1 MKFKMSYWGKPPIDF
16 EGNKPAGIGECSP
29 EVRAASNWII
39 AIDAWDYCDPSLL
52 GEMLSRHPIPIEL
65 RPVIA
70 SIITGERKQNK
81 RAAAKLK
88 TPAGHRLIWAGIYA
102 ELKEGVI
109 DATLARKTMHDYHDK
124 ADKMG
129 IEPVELQSILRDR
142 ARKFDVEVAELAG
155 VSVETLKNTYLELRN
170 KIKNYPNI

>member
-1 MKFKMSYWGKPPIDF
+1 MTFKPSYWGKPPIDF
-16 EGNKPAGIGECSP
+16 KNNNPASIGECSP
-29 EVRAASNWII
+29 EVGAASNWII

-52 GEMLSRHPIPIEL
+52 GEMLSRHPVPAEL
-65 RPVIA
+65 RPIIA
-70 SIITGERKQNK
+70 DIITGKRKQNK

-102 ELKEGVI
+102 ELKQGVF
-109 DATLARKTMHDYHDK
+109 DAILAHRTTHDYHDK
-124 ADKMG
+124 AGEMG
-129 IEPVELQSILRDR
+129 IEPVELQSIYRDR
-142 ARKFDVEVAELAG
+142 VRKFDAEMAELLG

>member
-1 MKFKMSYWGKPPIDF
+1 MSFEPSYWGKPPIDF
-16 EGNKPAGIGECSP
+16 KSNKPASIGECSP
-29 EVRAASNWII
+29 EVSAASNWII
-39 AIDAWDYCDPSLL
+39 AIDAWDYCDPTLL
-52 GEMLSRHPIPIEL
+52 GEMLSRHPIPPEL

-81 RAAAKLK
+81 RAEAKLK

-109 DATLARKTMHDYHDK
+109 DATLARRTIPDYHET

-129 IEPVELQSILRDR
+129 IEVIDLQKRYRER
-142 ARKFDVEVAELAG
+142 AKEFDSKMAELAG
-155 VSVETLKNTYLELRN
+155 VSVETLKSTYLELRN